1 MFLKLFLRS
10 ENGFYNLY
18 LNEVKV
24 KTPEKR
30 LFDFTNKIYPKLIL
44 SEIKNSKFKNLNESI
59 YYNIYSLA
67 KDKISSDKFK
77 YIDEVLKYVNTDLIC
92 YWEEQPKEIYSLQVK
107 YWKSQLN
114 KLEREDLYFN
124 YTTDIMPIVQNVQ
137 SIKHLKEKIVNLD
150 YISLSC
156 LLMITQVTGS
166 ILLGYLYLT
175 NKIKPENLFKNA
187 YLHEIW
193 QSEKWGI
200 VEEENEKRNNNLK
213 IFKKIYKLIK
223 LNYENPK

>member
-1 MFLKLFLRS
+1 MFLKLLLKS

-30 LFDFTNKIYPKLIL
+30 LFDFTNKMYPELIL
-44 SEIKNSKFKNLNESI
+44 SEIKNSKFKNLNESF

-67 KDKISSDKFK
+67 KDKISTNKFK
-77 YIDEVLKYVNTDLIC
+77 YVEEVLKYVNTDLIC
-92 YWEEQPKEIYSLQVK
+92 YWEEQPKDIYSLQVK
-107 YWKSQLN
+107 NWKSQLN
-114 KLEREDLYFN
+114 KLKREELYFN
-124 YTTDIMPIVQNVQ
+124 YTTNIMPIVQNLQ
-137 SIKHLKEKIVNLD
+137 SIKLLKEKIVNLD
-150 YISLSC
+150 FISLSC

-166 ILLGYLYLT
+166 VLLGYLYLT
-175 NKIKPENLFKNA
+175 NKINPNDLFKNA

-200 VEEENEKRNNNLK
+200 VEEENEKRKDNLK

-223 LNYENPK
+223 MNYENKK